1 MCYKSMT
8 SLIAVLLSL
17 SAGQATAQQTP
28 DQPAAEQQISML
40 HRQWVEAVE
49 NKDIDTIVDLY
60 AKDGVIMPPN
70 AESVQ
75 GSEAIRKSWAELL
88 QSPNASFAFEPTTIR
103 TNGDMAYEIGSYSL
117 SFEATPGGAGDT
129 GKYVLVW
136 IKEDGAWKAAVD
148 IFNSNLPMPQ

>member
-117 SFEATPGGAGDT
+117 SFRSDAGRGRRHRQIRAGLDQGGRRLEGRGRHFQQQPAHA
-129 GKYVLVW
+129 K
-136 IKEDGAWKAAVD
+136 
-148 IFNSNLPMPQ
+148 